1 MSVPELL
8 IQGGMDP
15 CFYVGDTNCWT
26 SYSKSFKCGLY
37 FISSLAILPSGGIF
51 TQRTFTQWPLGQWA
65 QFQHTCNY
73 GSFLVSLL
81 ICWCSLPQHLDLLS
95 ICFCCWV
102 TKHYSPGSRLC
113 VFNRAVSVHFVRSKV
128 VLGGC
133 AAVWTGDPQAWIT
146 FTESY
151 VSRGPK
157 RSSCQQCA
165 WPFATAYFGLTPC
178 SWGGFLPNSTDKPA
192 HPQKINGWPAYR
204 KIAIKTNVCTFL
216 FFSSAPPFSSL
227 I

>member
-15 CFYVGDTNCWT
+15 CFYIGDTNCWT

-73 GSFLVSLL
+73 GSFLVSKHFWYVDTLL
-81 ICWCSLPQHLDLLS
+81 TLYPNIKTYCQYASAVELPNITRPARD
-95 ICFCCWV
+95 
-102 TKHYSPGSRLC
+102 C
-113 VFNRAVSVHFVRSKV
+113 VFNSAVSVRFVRSKV

-133 AAVWTGDPQAWIT
+133 AAVWTARPHRRA
-146 FTESY
+146 
-151 VSRGPK
+151 
-157 RSSCQQCA
+157 
-165 WPFATAYFGLTPC
+165 
-178 SWGGFLPNSTDKPA
+178 
-192 HPQKINGWPAYR
+192 
-204 KIAIKTNVCTFL
+204 
-216 FFSSAPPFSSL
+216 SL
-227 I
+227 SLKLM